1 MVRDAAGNPTDVYGY
16 WSDVTERKRLEERL
30 LRVERLAAIGET
42 AAMVG
47 HDLRNPLQGIAGA
60 AYVLKEQLGSTTDER
75 TKEMLQLIEDDVE
88 YSDKII
94 NDLLDYSG
102 PMQLNLAETSPKSIT
117 KDALLLTKVPRN
129 ITILDLTEEEPR
141 LEVDVAKTRRVFVNL
156 IQNAIDA
163 MRGGGELTIRSKR
176 SNGKVEVTFT
186 DTGAGMPEEVKENLW
201 KPLQTTKAKGMGLGL
216 AICKRIVEAHRGTIS
231 LESTV
236 GKGTAFTVAMPIK
249 PEVKEVN
256 EA

>member
-1 MVRDAAGNPTDVYGY
+1 
-16 WSDVTERKRLEERL
+16 
-30 LRVERLAAIGET
+30 
-42 AAMVG
+42 
-47 HDLRNPLQGIAGA
+47 
-60 AYVLKEQLGSTTDER
+60 
-75 TKEMLQLIEDDVE
+75 
-88 YSDKII
+88 
-94 NDLLDYSG
+94 
-102 PMQLNLAETSPKSIT
+102 MQLNLAETSPKSIT

-141 LEVDVAKTRRVFVNL
+141 LEVDVAKARRVFVNL